1 MILLLNNLDS
11 VKLQLIFNRM
21 LKVSVLNSVELPEE
35 ASLYHRVLI
44 LVDQLKNINIS
55 LDLLIFLQFVLLLFL
70 EVLSVDFWVPETRGV
85 FLLKIV
91 KFLEESAQLKIY

>member
-1 MILLLNNLDS
+1 
-11 VKLQLIFNRM
+11 M

-35 ASLYHRVLI
+35 ASFYHRVLV
-44 LVDQLKNINIS
+44 LMDLLKNINIS
-55 LDLLIFLQFVLLLFL
+55 FDLLILLHFVLLLFL

-91 KFLEESAQLKIY
+91 EFLEESAQLKIY